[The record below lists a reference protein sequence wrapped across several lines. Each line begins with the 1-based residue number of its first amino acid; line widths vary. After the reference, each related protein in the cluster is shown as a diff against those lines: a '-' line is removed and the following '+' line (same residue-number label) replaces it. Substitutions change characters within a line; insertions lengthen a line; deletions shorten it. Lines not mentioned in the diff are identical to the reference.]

1 VGARTY
7 YQVDAGRGASWDI
20 PNNDLGT
27 VHHAIAERVFFV
39 KKNGKFQRPPR
50 PISEDF
56 VMQRLAGFD
65 RKMDRFASE
74 FPLASP
80 MTTDEF
86 VGSYGGAKRKVYQ
99 AAADSLNDRKFS
111 SRDARVKCFT
121 KDEYMKPGG
130 APRAIQPRSPRFN
143 VLLGRYLKPIE
154 HRVFQCIDLIFD
166 PSGEHRTVA
175 KGMNM
180 IDRGRTIAKMWN
192 KHSQPVALLVD
203 ASRFDQHINQ
213 PLLKFEHKQY
223 PKFVEGRAPDAP
235 SLRRLTSLQLQN
247 EGRYRGK
254 DGKIKYKVRGNRMS
268 GDMNTSLGN
277 VIVMCSLMYAYIEDR
292 GLLSQVDLYNDGD
305 DCALIMD
312 RRNLDRF
319 RTGFEEWFEEMGI
332 TMCYDGVYDTL
343 EEIEFCQAHPVY
355 NEEVGYM
362 LVPRPSK
369 RLYSDLV
376 STKPL
381 HSKKVYRKWMGAIA
395 GCGLAASRGVPIFG
409 EFYRWVGSGT
419 IPYIPKQGDTYY
431 RYRQELV
438 EGMELSQREPT
449 IQERISFYFA
459 FNITPDEQVMME
471 SYFKHKESPC
481 WGEPCIDQRRE
492 LDPIQWLVPPEQK
505 EHN

>member
-65 RKMDRFASE
+65 RKMDRFALE

-180 IDRGRTIAKMWN
+180 IDLGRTIAKMWN

-203 ASRFDQHINQ
+203 ASRFDQH
-213 PLLKFEHKQY
+213 
-223 PKFVEGRAPDAP
+223 
-235 SLRRLTSLQLQN
+235 
-247 EGRYRGK
+247 
-254 DGKIKYKVRGNRMS
+254 
-268 GDMNTSLGN
+268 
-277 VIVMCSLMYAYIEDR
+277 
-292 GLLSQVDLYNDGD
+292 
-305 DCALIMD
+305 
-312 RRNLDRF
+312 
-319 RTGFEEWFEEMGI
+319 
-332 TMCYDGVYDTL
+332 
-343 EEIEFCQAHPVY
+343 
-355 NEEVGYM
+355 
-362 LVPRPSK
+362 
-369 RLYSDLV
+369 
-376 STKPL
+376 
-381 HSKKVYRKWMGAIA
+381 
-395 GCGLAASRGVPIFG
+395 
-409 EFYRWVGSGT
+409 
-419 IPYIPKQGDTYY
+419 
-431 RYRQELV
+431 
-438 EGMELSQREPT
+438 
-449 IQERISFYFA
+449 
-459 FNITPDEQVMME
+459 
-471 SYFKHKESPC
+471 
-481 WGEPCIDQRRE
+481 
-492 LDPIQWLVPPEQK
+492 
-505 EHN
+505 